1 MTTGVLGSIVTSAVL
16 SLVSSVFGFF
26 PGFLGAGCF
35 VALAVCFC
43 SVLVVVFCFLATG
56 GTARDWAIGLVR
68 VSVPV
73 SVSVSVSVSV
83 PAEAPLG
90 GVEGGVQA
98 GVEVGVCSMAIAEPT
113 DTEARLYADLQVVVW
128 TRGQES

>member
-56 GTARDWAIGLVR
+56 GTARDWAIGLVP
-68 VSVPV
+68 VSVP
-73 SVSVSVSVSV
+73 VSVSVSVSV

-90 GVEGGVQA
+90 GVEGGVHA
-98 GVEVGVCSMAIAEPT
+98 GVAGGVCSMAIAEPT
-113 DTEARLYADLQVVVW
+113 DTAATPYAALQD
-128 TRGQES
+128 S